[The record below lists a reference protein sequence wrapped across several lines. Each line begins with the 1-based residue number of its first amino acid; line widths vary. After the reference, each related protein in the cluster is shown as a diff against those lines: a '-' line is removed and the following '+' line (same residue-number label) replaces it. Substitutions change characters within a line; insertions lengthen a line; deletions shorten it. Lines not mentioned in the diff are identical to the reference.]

1 MDQSEGSKHSWDEAY
16 RSQSIPWRVS
26 GQNETRER
34 QLSKYSK
41 GNRLLDVGCGTGENL
56 VQLQAEGYAVTGID
70 VSDKAIEFACS
81 QQEIGNANMVVADFF
96 SWSDEFLFDIVY
108 DHGTFHNMSGPSER
122 ERFVFQVSKNLNFEG
137 VWLNVSA
144 CADGPRTKFAHGG
157 IYLQDL
163 VSVAEPYF
171 EVMEVVRAPYEIQNK
186 QEDFHAWYS
195 VFRRRY

>member
-1 MDQSEGSKHSWDEAY
+1 MKQTGRYKLKWDEAY
-16 RSQSIPWRVS
+16 SSHSIPWQVS
-26 GQNETRER
+26 GQNEIRDS

-56 VQLQAEGYAVTGID
+56 VQLQADGYAVTGID
-70 VSDKAIEFACS
+70 ISDKAIEFASS
-81 QQEIGNANMVVADFF
+81 QQGIGNAKMVVADFF
-96 SWSDEFLFDIVY
+96 LWGDEFLFDIVY
-108 DHGTFHNMSGPSER
+108 DHGSFHNMSEPSER
-122 ERFVFQVSKNLNFEG
+122 ERFVTQVSKNLNSQG

-163 VSVAEPYF
+163 VSIAEPYF
-171 EVMEVVRAPYEIQNK
+171 EVMEVIRAPYGIKNK

-195 VFRRRY
+195 VFRRR